1 MDLAFA
7 TDQVDPPER
16 LTAWRELI
24 SRVFL
29 PLAITPIGGDGQPGT
44 FDGLVAGHSL
54 GELQVWRVKASPMSA
69 VRSRQ
74 HIKTSANDDYLLAL
88 HVKGTA
94 HAAQDGRE
102 VSLGPGD
109 FALFDSSRPYSIAF
123 PGPGTFEHV
132 IYQVPR
138 ASLDARRPLREA
150 TALRVSAATAAGQLV
165 FPYLK
170 TLARHAESRYGQVP
184 ARAFTDAGLDLAVSA
199 LRATAGYPDQPGPG
213 HRSPASE
220 LRNYAL
226 AHLGDPGLSPQA
238 AARASYVSARQLHR
252 LFAREGLT
260 FGGWIREERLRRCY
274 DDLVSQQLAH
284 LPIAQIAARWGFR
297 SPAHFARAFQERY
310 GITPTS
316 HRRLHAPAHDR
327 RRERDADL
335 LDPGQQERADRP

>member
-7 TDQVDPPER
+7 TGQVDPPEQ
-16 LTAWRELI
+16 LAAWRELI

-29 PLAITPIGGDGQPGT
+29 PLAITPMGDDGPPGT

-54 GELQVWRVKASPMSA
+54 GELRVWRVKASPMSA

-74 HIKTSANDDYLLAL
+74 HIRTSANDDYLLAL
-88 HVKGTA
+88 HIRGTA

-102 VSLGPGD
+102 VTLGPGD
-109 FALFDSSRPYSIAF
+109 LALFDSSRPYSIAF
-123 PGPGTFEHV
+123 PGPGAFEHV

-138 ASLDARRPLREA
+138 ASLDARRQIRKA
-150 TALRVSAATAAGQLV
+150 TALRVSSATAAGQLA
-165 FPYLK
+165 FPYLR
-170 TLARHAESRYGQVP
+170 TLARHAESRDGQVP
-184 ARAFTDAGLDLAVSA
+184 APAFIDAGLDLAVSA
-199 LRATAGYPDQPGPG
+199 LRATAGYLDQPGPG
-213 HRSPASE
+213 HRSLASE
-220 LRNYAL
+220 LRSYAL

-238 AARASYVSARQLHR
+238 VARASYVSARQLHR

-274 DDLVSQQLAH
+274 ADLTSQQLAH

-297 SPAHFARAFQERY
+297 SPAHFSRAFQARY

-316 HRRLHAPAHDR
+316 HRRILTTA
-327 RRERDADL
+327 
-335 LDPGQQERADRP
+335 GQPPT